1 LIVQHHDGRES
12 EHLRGRAADVGA
24 LRSQLWSVLE
34 REGKTLAALNAAL
47 FASELD
53 AQVARRIV
61 EARRQVS
68 E

>member
-1 LIVQHHDGRES
+1 M
-12 EHLRGRAADVGA
+12 
-24 LRSQLWSVLE
+24 RSQLWSVLE